1 MKVRVAVI
9 LSGSILVSAAGG
21 LLASLPVW
29 NAAGSPAP
37 IERAPTPELE
47 MKRLAVLA
55 SLQSA
60 ADGVAGHASR
70 LELLAGLMAEVGR
83 RSARAPDLVTA
94 TSKR

>member
-1 MKVRVAVI
+1 
-9 LSGSILVSAAGG
+9 
-21 LLASLPVW
+21 
-29 NAAGSPAP
+29 
-37 IERAPTPELE
+37 